1 MKHKKTALIA
11 SGALVVIVG
20 GCSAAVIAGSSG
32 QGIKTSP
39 PAATHSASAA
49 PAATHAVQPGSTPA
63 GPLTGPVGT
72 TYTVTG
78 GNGVNG
84 TQTTYEVTL
93 TGVEQAA
100 RLAPYGSL
108 TNDADHMAA
117 ASFAI
122 TGKTGET
129 SDDANNDAVAVG
141 SNGQDYDFS
150 ASSVTA
156 GINFSYG
163 NYTAGPGETTKGV
176 VAFELPEG
184 VTIKA
189 IKWSPGFEG
198 PTASWT
204 AK

>member
-39 PAATHSASAA
+39 PAATHSTSAA
-49 PAATHAVQPGSTPA
+49 PAAAHAAQPSPTA
-63 GPLTGPVGT
+63 GPLTGPIGT

-78 GNGVNG
+78 DNGVKD

-93 TGVEQAA
+93 TGVEQDAT
-100 RLAPYGSL
+100 LSPYGSM
-108 TNDADHMAA
+108 TSDADHMAA
-117 ASFAI
+117 ASFTI
-122 TGKTGET
+122 TGKAGET

-141 SNGQDYDFS
+141 SDGQDYDFS

-156 GINFSYG
+156 GTNFSYG
-163 NYTAGPGETTKGV
+163 SYTAGPGETTKGV
-176 VAFELPEG
+176 VAFELPPD
-184 VTIKA
+184 VTIKGV
-189 IKWSPGFEG
+189 KWSPGFEG